1 MLLTRGRGGDYIEP
15 SASTLEA
22 VRIQIEKFVW
32 VKEWESESE
41 SESIYDPKI
50 RPETGALPSR
60 PEGRGGIRDG
70 APPARREVGSGD
82 GAPDLLTSSR
92 TYLGKE

>member
-41 SESIYDPKI
+41 SIDDPKR

-60 PEGRGGIRDG
+60 PEGRGGIWGRSAACKKRGGIWDG
-70 APPARREVGSGD
+70 APAARQS
-82 GAPDLLTSSR
+82 
-92 TYLGKE
+92 LGGRGME